1 MGHVLEKLDWTDVRY
16 FVVVADAGSF
26 LKAASKAGISINTLR
41 RSIDR
46 LEDQLGYSLFVRTG
60 EGAKLTHE
68 GRRLVVGAREMEK
81 SFADV
86 VRVAS
91 AAADSLSGPVRLA
104 VTEGIGTYWIVPQ
117 LVRYLDDLAGTPEHT
132 RVELQ
137 CAMRSVDIMR
147 LEADISIQLE
157 EPSNPDLIARRAG
170 WLHLTTFAS
179 TDYLDRVGRPKT
191 LADLASHRIVEQET
205 EQLGQYPLDKIFGPG
220 SHERMALLKTN
231 FSSAHYWAVAR
242 GGGIG
247 ALPNYARLVGARL
260 EHVDVGYNLRAPIW
274 IAIHPELQKSA
285 RHRRLL
291 DWLVDCFDA
300 RRYPWFG
307 EKPVKPAELETMI
320 RDSGIGG
327 WFSDFLPMPPPSE
340 DPERRRA

>member
-1 MGHVLEKLDWTDVRY
+1 MGHLLEKLDWTDVRY

-26 LKAASKAGISINTLR
+26 LKAATMAGIAINTLR

-46 LEDQLGYSLFVRTG
+46 LEDQLGYALFVRSG
-60 EGAKLTHE
+60 EGARLTHE
-68 GRRLVVGAREMEK
+68 GRRLVVAARDMEK

-91 AAADSLSGPVRLA
+91 AAANSLAGPVRVA

-117 LVRYLDDLAGTPEHT
+117 LVRYLDDLAGTPLHT

-157 EPSNPDLIARRAG
+157 EPTNPDLVARRAG

-179 TDYLDRVGRPKT
+179 ADYLDRAGRPKT
-191 LADLASHRIVEQET
+191 LPDLASHRIVEQET
-205 EQLGQYPLDKIFGPG
+205 EQLGQYPLDQIFGPG
-220 SHERMALLKTN
+220 SQERMALLKTN

-260 EHVDVGYNLRAPIW
+260 EHVDVGFALKAPIW

-285 RHRRLL
+285 RHRRML
-291 DWLVDCFDA
+291 DWLADCFDA
-300 RRYPWFG
+300 NKYPWFG
-307 EKPVKPAELETMI
+307 EQSVKPAALEEMI
-320 RDSGIGG
+320 RSSGIAG
-327 WFSDFLPMPPPSE
+327 WFSDFLPMPPSTE
-340 DPERRRA
+340 GAERRRA